1 VDKLKDIFTIQNALK
16 SANYYDISRISNEI
30 YEYSRIN
37 SLSLEDILQRI
48 KENEPWEYI
57 RGYAEFRNEN
67 FKVNAFT
74 LIPRIETETLV
85 DLAKE
90 EIRNSPTPY
99 SDIVDVGTGSGC
111 IAISLKKELSDTQS
125 RFHATDTSAEAL
137 KVANENEVEI
147 LGSKTIDF
155 IKTNLIEE
163 LSLVSGSNVLILA
176 NLPYIP
182 TIQYLKLDSSVIDYE
197 PRTALDG
204 GSDGLKYYN
213 ELLAQIKTKKIIGC
227 GIFEIEPSTLENF
240 SSKPQ
245 KVFKDQ
251 YGKDR
256 FVLIRFD

>member
-1 VDKLKDIFTIQNALK
+1 MDKLKDIFTIQNALK

-37 SLSLEDILQRI
+37 NLSLEDILQRI
-48 KENEPWEYI
+48 RGNEPWEYI

-125 RFHATDTSAEAL
+125 RFHATDTSPEAL
-137 KVANENEVEI
+137 SIAKENEMVI
-147 LGSKTIDF
+147 LETKTIDF
-155 IKTNLIEE
+155 VRTNLIEGIPFA
-163 LSLVSGSNVLILA
+163 SGSKVLILA

-182 TIQYLKLDSSVIDYE
+182 TTQYLKLDSSVIDYE

-204 GSDGLKYYN
+204 GPDGLKYYN
-213 ELLAQIKTKKIIGC
+213 ELLAQIKTKNITGC

-245 KVFKDQ
+245 KIFKDQ

-256 FVLIRFD
+256 FVLISFD